1 MEYCEL
7 CGVWGLY
14 QRCYGFLF
22 IARWILWHSYY
33 CRLIFFITFF
43 QYFSNTIEKEV
54 GKPIEL
60 ELKRDCDKMKI
71 GQKQI
76 EFFFQ
81 SKFKIRLNVSCFSQK
96 IKNKEYLTC
105 IHVILSSVWLP
116 AMESSIS
123 FWTNSPPKIRSCYV
137 FIPGAKLSI
146 ITFPLISFMKLTLF
160 ATPFDMKPHLNPSL
174 IKAPRT
180 IFFIQSGFLINNFS
194 VS

>member
-1 MEYCEL
+1 MGFFLLLDEY
-7 CGVWGLY
+7 
-14 QRCYGFLF
+14 YG
-22 IARWILWHSYY
+22 IPINV
-33 CRLIFFITFF
+33 FFIPFF
-43 QYFSNTIEKEV
+43 QYFSSTIEKEV
-54 GKPIEL
+54 GKSIEL

-71 GQKQI
+71 GQKQL
-76 EFFFQ
+76 ECFFFQ

-96 IKNKEYLTC
+96 IKDEEYLTC

-137 FIPGAKLSI
+137 FISGAKLSI
-146 ITFPLISFMKLTLF
+146 ITFPLISLKLIRF
-160 ATPFDMKPHLNPSL
+160 ATPLDMKPYLNPSL